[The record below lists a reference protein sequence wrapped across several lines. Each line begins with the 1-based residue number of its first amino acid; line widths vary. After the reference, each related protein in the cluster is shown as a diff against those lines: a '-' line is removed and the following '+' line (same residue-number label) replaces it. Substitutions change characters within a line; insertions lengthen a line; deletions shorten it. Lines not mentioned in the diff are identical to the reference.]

1 MPACNM
7 GRFNIWTDGS
17 SYGNPGPAGYGY
29 RLDMNGKTMRL
40 GFGALGTMTNN
51 EAEYIAVKRALEEA
65 LVLTETPKSDKVI
78 VNTDSQLLVRHN
90 QGKYNVQKKNLVE
103 IMTEIVELQRDFK
116 DVVIR
121 HIGRKNN
128 VIADFLANQ
137 GSSISR
143 EQASND

>member
-1 MPACNM
+1 
-7 GRFNIWTDGS
+7 
-17 SYGNPGPAGYGY
+17 
-29 RLDMNGKTMRL
+29 MNGKTMRL

-90 QGKYNVQKKNLVE
+90 QGKYNVQKRNLVE

>member
-1 MPACNM
+1 M
-7 GRFNIWTDGS
+7 GKFHIWTDGS

-29 RLDMNGKTMRL
+29 RLDMNGKTLRL
-40 GFGALGTMTNN
+40 GYGPLGTMTNN
-51 EAEYIAVKRALEEA
+51 EAEYIAVKKALEEA
-65 LVLTETPKSDKVI
+65 LVLAETPEVDKVI

-90 QGKYNVQKKNLVE
+90 QGKYNVTKKNLVE
-103 IMTEIVELQRDFK
+103 IMKDIVELQRGFK

-128 VIADFLANQ
+128 TIADFLANQ
-137 GSSISR
+137 GSTVSR